1 MGCAV
6 GNCVVFVMWVC
17 VFKSNEVLDLCM
29 GCGFCVNPFWQCE
42 CLICQV

>member
-29 GCGFCVNPFWQCE
+29 GCGFCVNPCMYCGFC
-42 CLICQV
+42 VNP